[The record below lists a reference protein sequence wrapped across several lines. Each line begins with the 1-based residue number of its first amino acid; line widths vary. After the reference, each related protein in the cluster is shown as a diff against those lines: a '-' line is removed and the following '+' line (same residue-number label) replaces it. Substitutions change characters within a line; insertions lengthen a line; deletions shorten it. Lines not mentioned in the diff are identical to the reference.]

1 MNAAETLTQYER
13 QLAALDR
20 MERILGRMTAA
31 ADQMA
36 GAVQRAADRMGELL
50 ASTQKTAAQS
60 VNLKAPFD
68 SAAQSIAGKVGEG
81 LEGLK
86 NSLNPQALA
95 LSLALSL
102 GWKLFG
108 DDIMSVLNPA
118 MTVLE
123 SFAGLVHST
132 LGALAPFFT
141 PVVWAVELLAQ
152 GIDWMAAKMNTLM
165 PIVLGLTAAMAIF
178 HKATIASAMATKIHA
193 AGTVLH
199 TVVTKAHTVATN
211 GLKLAQAALDM
222 VLSTSPLGLIARL
235 AGVAVGI
242 FAAWTMRVGGLK
254 NAIGILFN
262 GIIGGINWVLE
273 LLNKIPGVNIPM
285 IASLEIEKGP
295 AAQAE
300 AEATTTAAL
309 GAAESPVFPTPED
322 PYAAVIPP
330 DLANKN
336 APLDYGAMLA
346 EQSPL
351 SYGMDNY
358 VTARWGEDAA
368 TGAFSNGYQTL
379 ADSLKLVETVERV
392 QAVELLESEVSLS
405 EEDREA
411 LLGAITQRPVSKVLN
426 LSPTVHLTAYVR
438 SEPDLYQLKNMIEQ
452 VLEEEICA
460 CAEGEHL

>member
-1 MNAAETLTQYER
+1 MNAAETLARYER

-50 ASTQKTAAQS
+50 ASTQKAAQS
-60 VNLKAPFD
+60 MNLKAPFD
-68 SAAQSIAGKVGEG
+68 SLANTVSGKMQAGVDK
-81 LEGLK
+81 LK
-86 NSLNPQALA
+86 EAITPQGLA

-273 LLNKIPGVNIPM
+273 LLNKITDGKGTMEDLDKITELAEFIKSNSLCGLGQTAPNPVLSTLRYFRDEYVEHIVNKRCPAGVCKALLNYKIDPVKCKGCTLCARTCPAGA
-285 IASLEIEKGP
+285 ISGTVRQPHTIDTAKCVKCGACIEKCK
-295 AAQAE
+295 
-300 AEATTTAAL
+300 
-309 GAAESPVFPTPED
+309 F
-322 PYAAVIPP
+322 
-330 DLANKN
+330 
-336 APLDYGAMLA
+336 
-346 EQSPL
+346 
-351 SYGMDNY
+351 
-358 VTARWGEDAA
+358 
-368 TGAFSNGYQTL
+368 
-379 ADSLKLVETVERV
+379 
-392 QAVELLESEVSLS
+392 
-405 EEDREA
+405 
-411 LLGAITQRPVSKVLN
+411 GAISK
-426 LSPTVHLTAYVR
+426 
-438 SEPDLYQLKNMIEQ
+438 
-452 VLEEEICA
+452 
-460 CAEGEHL
+460 G

>member
-1 MNAAETLTQYER
+1 
-13 QLAALDR
+13 
-20 MERILGRMTAA
+20 
-31 ADQMA
+31 
-36 GAVQRAADRMGELL
+36 
-50 ASTQKTAAQS
+50 
-60 VNLKAPFD
+60 
-68 SAAQSIAGKVGEG
+68 
-81 LEGLK
+81 
-86 NSLNPQALA
+86 
-95 LSLALSL
+95 
-102 GWKLFG
+102 
-108 DDIMSVLNPA
+108 MSVLNPA

-165 PIVLGLTAAMAIF
+165 PIVLGLAAAMAIF

-199 TVVTKAHTVATN
+199 TVVTKAHTLATN

-254 NAIGILFN
+254 NAIGILFK

-273 LLNKIPGVNIPM
+273 LLNNIPGVNIPM

-411 LLGAITQRPVSKVLN
+411 LLGAITQRPVSRVLN

>member
-1 MNAAETLTQYER
+1 MNAAETLARYER

-60 VNLKAPFD
+60 MNLKAPFD
-68 SAAQSIAGKVGEG
+68 SLANTVSGKMQAGVDK
-81 LEGLK
+81 LK
-86 NSLNPQALA
+86 EAITPQGLA

-262 GIIGGINWVLE
+262 GIIGGINWVVE
-273 LLNKIPGVNIPM
+273 
-285 IASLEIEKGP
+285 
-295 AAQAE
+295 
-300 AEATTTAAL
+300 
-309 GAAESPVFPTPED
+309 
-322 PYAAVIPP
+322 PP
-330 DLANKN
+330 
-336 APLDYGAMLA
+336 
-346 EQSPL
+346 
-351 SYGMDNY
+351 
-358 VTARWGEDAA
+358 
-368 TGAFSNGYQTL
+368 
-379 ADSLKLVETVERV
+379 
-392 QAVELLESEVSLS
+392 
-405 EEDREA
+405 
-411 LLGAITQRPVSKVLN
+411 
-426 LSPTVHLTAYVR
+426 
-438 SEPDLYQLKNMIEQ
+438 
-452 VLEEEICA
+452 
-460 CAEGEHL
+460 

>member
-1 MNAAETLTQYER
+1 MSTTELEMKIRELR
-13 QLAALDR
+13 QL
-20 MERILGRMTAA
+20 
-31 ADQMA
+31 
-36 GAVQRAADRMGELL
+36 
-50 ASTQKTAAQS
+50 
-60 VNLKAPFD
+60 
-68 SAAQSIAGKVGEG
+68 
-81 LEGLK
+81 
-86 NSLNPQALA
+86 QAL
-95 LSLALSL
+95 
-102 GWKLFG
+102 
-108 DDIMSVLNPA
+108 
-118 MTVLE
+118 
-123 SFAGLVHST
+123 
-132 LGALAPFFT
+132 
-141 PVVWAVELLAQ
+141 
-152 GIDWMAAKMNTLM
+152 
-165 PIVLGLTAAMAIF
+165 
-178 HKATIASAMATKIHA
+178 
-193 AGTVLH
+193 
-199 TVVTKAHTVATN
+199 
-211 GLKLAQAALDM
+211 
-222 VLSTSPLGLIARL
+222 
-235 AGVAVGI
+235 
-242 FAAWTMRVGGLK
+242 
-254 NAIGILFN
+254 
-262 GIIGGINWVLE
+262 
-273 LLNKIPGVNIPM
+273 
-285 IASLEIEKGP
+285 IEE
-295 AAQAE
+295 AQAE
-300 AEATTTAAL
+300 AEATTTAGL

-411 LLGAITQRPVSKVLN
+411 LLGAITHRPLSKVLN